1 MGLLTKDIKSLDD
14 LLLQALAELRYT
26 ERRIQRALPILAG
39 KLSDDRLQDEMQK
52 WVEASEAYME
62 RVDDVFRLHGATP
75 YLVESPAIDGIFIS
89 ADELNDEIDSYHVLD
104 TAIIGAVEAVAA
116 YSLTRYQTVI
126 GWLRQGGRVESARL
140 LHENLSSRRRATAAL
155 QVLAERCLAEQL
167 AHRSGRVRAV
177 LAG

>member
-14 LLLQALAELRYT
+14 LLLQSLAELRYT

-39 KLSDDRLQDEMQK
+39 KLSDARLQDEMQK
-52 WVEASEAYME
+52 WVEASETYME
-62 RVDDVFRLHGATP
+62 RVDAVFRLHEATP
-75 YLVESPAIDGIFIS
+75 CVVECPAIDGIFIS

-126 GWLRQGGRVESARL
+126 GWLRQAGRVESARL
-140 LHENLSSRRRATAAL
+140 LHENLSSRRRATATL
-155 QVLAERCLAEQL
+155 QVLAERCLTETRPR
-167 AHRSGRVRAV
+167 RSGRTAAV
-177 LAG
+177 LAS